1 MSKMWYI
8 VTRQCKALWGMWS
21 GFSDRASHNIK
32 ISYEGDSFIVPMKGC
47 SYASADK
54 FHKDLRNYLDRIKK

>member
-1 MSKMWYI
+1 MDTNVFYKYFVGRRI
-8 VTRQCKALWGMWS
+8 KL
-21 GFSDRASHNIK
+21 K

>member
-1 MSKMWYI
+1 MKCPKWY
-8 VTRQCKALWGMWS
+8 VVRL
-21 GFSDRASHNIK
+21 FSRASHNIK

>member
-1 MSKMWYI
+1 MWYI

-21 GFSDRASHNIK
+21 GFSAEPVT